1 MRIVSYN
8 ILKGGEGRADPLCEV
23 ILAQRPDIVA
33 LVEANCADVLER
45 ISHRLDM
52 DYVVAEGNKN
62 ASALL
67 SRWPIVESINHALL
81 RPGLSRSLLEAVVQ
95 EPSGRQWVVGVLHL
109 HPHASEADEQARER
123 ELEVVLDVFAR
134 HRKAQTPHLLAG
146 DFNANSPVQRI
157 DPAAL
162 KPESR
167 SEWDA
172 NGGRIP
178 RRVVQRLLD
187 AGYVDTL
194 AAARPED
201 AATVGSFSTQHPGQ
215 RVDYIF
221 AWGTDPAQIKDA
233 WVERDRLARYA
244 SDHFPVAAE
253 IL

>member
-1 MRIVSYN
+1 MAI
-8 ILKGGEGRADPLCEV
+8 
-23 ILAQRPDIVA
+23 
-33 LVEANCADVLER
+33 VEANNADVLDR
-45 ISHRLDM
+45 MSHRLEM
-52 DYVVAEGNKN
+52 DYVVAEGNRN

-81 RPGLSRSLLEAVVQ
+81 RPGLSRSLLEATVQ

-109 HPHASEADEQARER
+109 HPHASEADEQTRQR
-123 ELEVVLDVFAR
+123 ELDVVLDVFAALR
-134 HRKAQTPHLLAG
+134 ETRTPHLLAG

-167 SEWDA
+167 KEWEA

-187 AGYVDTL
+187 AGYTDTL
-194 AAARPED
+194 AAARPQK
-201 AATVGSFSTQHPGQ
+201 ASNVGTFSTQHPGQ

-221 AWGTDPAQIKDA
+221 ACGIDPAQIKDA
-233 WVERDRLARYA
+233 WIEQDRLAKYA